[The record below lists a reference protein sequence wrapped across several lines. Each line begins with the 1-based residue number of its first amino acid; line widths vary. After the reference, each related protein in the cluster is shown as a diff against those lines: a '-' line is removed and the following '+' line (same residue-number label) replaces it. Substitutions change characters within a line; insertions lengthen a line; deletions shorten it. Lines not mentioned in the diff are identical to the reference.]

1 LSIYLEAQ
9 RKSNSL
15 AKGNRK
21 KNNRMAEY
29 SRLGSNQLI
38 IILRK
43 LQFLFLFKYLV
54 FSKQK
59 PFSIIFPFSKLVNWH
74 FIQNFGNCQNELGTQ
89 IFVFGLPKLQIEQ
102 YFFFGKTHKLLP
114 VTMNHIKITGRKKGL
129 LITVITAGK
138 RDMILSRS
146 TDENN

>member
-21 KNNRMAEY
+21 KMAEY
-29 SRLGSNQLI
+29 SRLGSNRLI

-102 YFFFGKTHKLLP
+102 FFFFFWQNTQI
-114 VTMNHIKITGRKKGL
+114 VTSYDEPYQDYWQKERLANHCNY
-129 LITVITAGK
+129 
-138 RDMILSRS
+138 SRQARY
-146 TDENN
+146 DLKPIHR